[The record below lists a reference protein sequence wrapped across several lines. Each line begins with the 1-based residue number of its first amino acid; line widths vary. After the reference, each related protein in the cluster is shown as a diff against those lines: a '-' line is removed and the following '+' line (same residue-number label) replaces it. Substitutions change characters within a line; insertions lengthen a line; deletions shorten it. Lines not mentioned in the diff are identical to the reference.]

1 MTESVPAHNR
11 GQGLRHAALTTLY
24 ISTLRS
30 QTRRPAHP
38 SILSSFMQYSSS
50 FSRSLPSP
58 AGSLPP
64 LSDGDS
70 ATLSDSTNDDPQ
82 DQLGYLGTS
91 SLALSAILDPK
102 FPHSAEVFGNWLKT
116 LYIRGF
122 IEDSTYSRIRV
133 STRRTIC
140 FPVSY

>member
-1 MTESVPAHNR
+1 M
-11 GQGLRHAALTTLY
+11 
-24 ISTLRS
+24 
-30 QTRRPAHP
+30 
-38 SILSSFMQYSSS
+38 
-50 FSRSLPSP
+50 
-58 AGSLPP
+58 
-64 LSDGDS
+64 
-70 ATLSDSTNDDPQ
+70 LSDSTNDDPQ

-102 FPHSAEVFGNWLKT
+102 FPHSAEVFGHWLKT